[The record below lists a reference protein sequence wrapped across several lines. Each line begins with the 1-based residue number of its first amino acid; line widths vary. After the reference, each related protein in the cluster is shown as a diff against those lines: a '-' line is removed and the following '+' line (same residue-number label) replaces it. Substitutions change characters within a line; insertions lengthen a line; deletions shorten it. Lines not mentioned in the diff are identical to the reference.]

1 MPDRSTPPRPQAD
14 VQQAFE
20 VLLCGFEESKGQA
33 IDQRWLWLEAAHVMG
48 QSGLAMHWRAHA
60 WMLRFSFQLRDWP
73 ETAGQFLRLALV
85 PLGHGLGRLPPGNTG
100 RSHVSALRPMEVSTP
115 VADLITA
122 ALEVRG
128 ANPEHVKPDPN

>member
-1 MPDRSTPPRPQAD
+1 MPDRTIPPRPQAD
-14 VQQAFE
+14 VQQAFA

-73 ETAGQFLRLALV
+73 ETAGQFLRLAMV

-100 RSHVSALRPMEVSTP
+100 RSHVSAFRPMEVSTP
-115 VADLITA
+115 VADLISA
-122 ALEVRG
+122 ALEQQ
-128 ANPEHVKPDPN
+128 

>member
-1 MPDRSTPPRPQAD
+1 MNWEPLFSLISYLS
-14 VQQAFE
+14 
-20 VLLCGFEESKGQA
+20 LLLFFLIFYK
-33 IDQRWLWLEAAHVMG
+33 LWLEAAHVMG

-122 ALEVRG
+122 ALEQQ
-128 ANPEHVKPDPN
+128 

>member
-1 MPDRSTPPRPQAD
+1 MPDRTIAPRPQAD

-48 QSGLAMHWRAHA
+48 QSGLAMHWRSHA

-73 ETAGQFLRLALV
+73 EAAGQFLRLALV
-85 PLGHGLGRLPPGNTG
+85 PLGDHPILGGVQRNKVSCAHGT
-100 RSHVSALRPMEVSTP
+100 V
-115 VADLITA
+115 
-122 ALEVRG
+122 G
-128 ANPEHVKPDPN
+128 APR